1 MRYRGSPAPCKLRFT
16 FAEDAAELETRQE
29 KSPAIAAG
37 RRTVKQS
44 RSPAM
49 MSPTAV
55 SYGRRPRVFVTE
67 RFDRRRGE
75 LEQTRP
81 QEAVQ
86 RTAFTLARQQQPAE
100 DDERRRARNA
110 AEARRAGEQER
121 PHAAKP
127 VWRAVAPTWPFC
139 CAVLLSLQNAARSTQ
154 RCAKPPVCVAAR
166 NPGYDGARFSTADQR
181 WWCPSFARWP
191 VAQAVTNRGRRGAQ
205 IRLASSPTCRPTLA
219 SSYAADWGESG
230 KSLNT
235 GEMRVGKMLRK

>member
-121 PHAAKP
+121 PHGGK
-127 VWRAVAPTWPFC
+127 T
-139 CAVLLSLQNAARSTQ
+139 
-154 RCAKPPVCVAAR
+154 
-166 NPGYDGARFSTADQR
+166 
-181 WWCPSFARWP
+181 
-191 VAQAVTNRGRRGAQ
+191 
-205 IRLASSPTCRPTLA
+205 RLASRCPDLALLLRCPPLATKRRAVHAALRQAAGLCRRTQPRIRRGSFLHRRPAVVVPKFRPLA
-219 SSYAADWGESG
+219 CCTSGNEPWQKRRANQAGFFSDTPADLG
-230 KSLNT
+230 KFV
-235 GEMRVGKMLRK
+235 RR

>member
-121 PHAAKP
+121 PHGGKTRLASRCPDLALLLRCP
-127 VWRAVAPTWPFC
+127 PLATERRAVH
-139 CAVLLSLQNAARSTQ
+139 AALRQ
-154 RCAKPPVCVAAR
+154 AAAAR

-181 WWCPSFARWP
+181 WLCPSFAHWP

-205 IRLASSPTCRPTLA
+205 IRLASSPTRRPTLA